1 MDGANI
7 CVHECHWR
15 RGAARALDCQSSSPL
30 QSPQC
35 AWLARSCD
43 VVSGERL
50 GMSRRLTRST
60 TNSGPA
66 HLSRAAAARRRGAGA
81 AGGRRGLAVHAL
93 ASAGAAG
100 AVSAHPETADR
111 RSTRRTARPQ
121 QEEPV
126 MFGLHPDLASLT
138 TKDKP
143 SSSVFDL
150 PRFFLRRRR
159 TRRVQ

>member
-30 QSPQC
+30 QSHQY

-50 GMSRRLTRST
+50 GMLRRLTRST

-93 ASAGAAG
+93 AWPARPGPSPLIPRPPTAGARAG
-100 AVSAHPETADR
+100 RRGRSR
-111 RSTRRTARPQ
+111 RSPSCSVSILTSRR
-121 QEEPV
+121 
-126 MFGLHPDLASLT
+126 
-138 TKDKP
+138 
-143 SSSVFDL
+143 
-150 PRFFLRRRR
+150 
-159 TRRVQ
+159 